1 MIGRTNA
8 TFSIKGGYVRP
19 LEWLQ
24 IEHLITEG
32 EEKMVGL
39 YAVWD
44 AANVVN
50 NYFNNYCTM
59 VITGDCTVD
68 WGDGTV
74 ENFASN
80 AIAEHVYDYDDLP
93 DSTICERGNK
103 QVIITVTPQ
112 AGQHITQYNLGNKH
126 SADIHYQSSSN
137 WLDISISGTHIS
149 RILMYN
155 NCKAIFLEKFKA
167 YQQTTLCTNMSGMFF
182 YCTSLQSIDLSSFN
196 TSNVTTMS
204 SMFNYCYSLQ
214 SIDLSLSNLNSI
226 TNNTLITNSN
236 YTLSMCRLPNI
247 PLSFSI
253 ENSNMDATNINALFT
268 DLRDLTGF
276 AQQTINVKG
285 NPGAATCTT
294 SIATDKNWIV
304 ITA

>member
-44 AANVVN
+44 AANVAN

-59 VITGDCTVD
+59 VITGNCTVD

-80 AIAEHVYDYDDLP
+80 ANAEHVYDYDDLP
-93 DSTICERGNK
+93 DSTICEGGYK
-103 QVIITVTPQ
+103 QAIITVTPQ
-112 AGQHITQYNLGNKH
+112 DGQHITQYNLGNKH

-167 YQQTTLCTNMSGMFF
+167 YQQTTLCTNMQNMFF

-226 TNNTLITNSN
+226 TNNTSIMQNN

-253 ENSNMDATNINALFT
+253 VNSNMDAANINALFT